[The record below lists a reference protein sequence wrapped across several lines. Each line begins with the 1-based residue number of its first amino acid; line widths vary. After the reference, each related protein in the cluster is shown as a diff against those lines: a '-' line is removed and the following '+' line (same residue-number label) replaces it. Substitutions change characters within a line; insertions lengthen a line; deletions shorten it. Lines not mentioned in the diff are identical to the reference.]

1 MNRLK
6 KKYLFI
12 IIAIAT
18 LTSLSLIPIMVFVIR
33 LPRENFR
40 ILKAIKVK
48 TDTKIRLSYRYLH
61 SVEHTRVEGKFCIG
75 PDGNLRILETRMA
88 SVGTGLPND
97 VPERSHREKESLV
110 VDEKQQIVNY
120 LSFYIVPINKT
131 RLYVDNQEI
140 PISHLQAGALIHMD
154 VEKIRLYNW
163 IVWRITGFGWRK
175 EKN

>member
-48 TDTKIRLSYRYLH
+48 TDTKIRLSYLH